1 MNDYI
6 LGVEIG
12 GTKLQLAIGDLNG
25 KLLYVQQ
32 GRVDL
37 KSGVDGILQWLK
49 SNVSAVIAKA
59 ADFGGDICGIGIGF
73 GGPIE
78 TATGK
83 VLISVQVKGWD
94 QFKIK
99 EWFSKNFKVPV
110 IVANDSNA
118 ACWGEYNLGCGRGTK
133 HFCYMNIGSG
143 LGGGLVVNGKLHDGQ
158 GYGAGEIGQTYVPD
172 WTSGS
177 AGTPIR
183 IELLCSGW
191 AIEQRL
197 NQTGYIPGN
206 SKILSLSANGK
217 ITCAMLGQA
226 AISGDNFAI
235 GEINRVADSVSL
247 ALSNI
252 LSLFNPE
259 CIAIGGG
266 VSNLG
271 DVLIQPIREKTGK
284 YIFISSEGRYRIEKC
299 RLGDSIVLVGAVLL
313 MKEELLLQ

>member
-1 MNDYI
+1 MNSYI

-12 GTKLQLAIGDLNG
+12 GTKLQLAIGDLSG
-25 KLLYVQQ
+25 KLLYIQQ

-37 KSGVDGILQWLK
+37 KSGVDGILRWFK
-49 SNVSAVIAKA
+49 TNVPAVIIKA
-59 ADFGGDICGIGIGF
+59 GEYSGKICGIGVGF

-83 VLISVQVKGWD
+83 VLVSVQVKGWD
-94 QFKIK
+94 KFKIRD
-99 EWFSKNFKVPV
+99 WFSRNFKLPV

-133 HFCYMNIGSG
+133 QFCYMNIGSG
-143 LGGGLVVNGKLHDGQ
+143 LGGGLVANGKLYDGQ

-172 WTSGS
+172 WTAGS
-177 AGTPIR
+177 AGAAQR
-183 IELLCSGW
+183 LELLCSGW
-191 AIEQRL
+191 SIEQRL
-197 NQTGYIPGN
+197 NREGYVPAN
-206 SKILSLSANGK
+206 SEIHGLSGGGK
-217 ITCAMLGQA
+217 ITCAMLGHA
-226 AISGDNFAI
+226 AESGDSFAA
-235 GEINRVADSVSL
+235 GEINRIADSISI

-271 DVLIQPIREKTGK
+271 DVLIQPIRERTRR

-299 RLGDSIVLVGAVLL
+299 RLGDSIVLAGAVLL
-313 MKEELLLQ
+313 MREEWL